1 MEIDTKLGMLSDA
14 ELVEKVDG
22 LVGEEKHLEAAR
34 AIRKIRDKSMIS
46 SKHENILN
54 KAKIIEY
61 VFLSSWVEICCFS
74 VS

>member
-14 ELVEKVDG
+14 ELVEKIDR

-46 SKHENILN
+46 SKHEYILN

-61 VFLSSWVEICCFS
+61 VFLSS
-74 VS
+74 